1 MENILQEY
9 FKYLSE
15 EKKISKHT
23 FVAYKADIEK
33 FLAYLNE
40 KSVDDLGKISK
51 TFVIGYVLKLKE
63 DGRASS
69 TMLRNISALRSFSSY
84 LILKGILKTD
94 PTVGID
100 IPQGKK
106 NDVDYLSIEE
116 IELLL
121 SKPDGTI
128 KGIRDRAIL
137 ETLYGTGIKVSE
149 LIDLK
154 AEDVNIRMKFITCSG
169 EHGKPRI
176 IPLGKM
182 AAEAL
187 RKYVEECRK
196 KIVKG
201 EDEHAFFLN
210 LNGTGL
216 SRQGLWKIIKKYAA
230 EADIGKDITP
240 VTLRHSFGVHL
251 VQNGADL
258 KSVQELM
265 GHSDISTTQIYADII
280 KYRLKEVYDRTHP
293 RA

>member
-1 MENILQEY
+1 MEKELQD
-9 FKYLSE
+9 YLNYLLA

-33 FLAYLNE
+33 FLAYLHE
-40 KSVDDLGKISK
+40 KSVDDWGKISK

-63 DGRASS
+63 EGRASS
-69 TMLRNISALRSFSSY
+69 TILRNISAIRSFSDF
-84 LILKGILKTD
+84 LILKGILKVD
-94 PTVGID
+94 PTLGID

-106 NDVDYLSIEE
+106 TDVEYLTIEE

-121 SKPDGTI
+121 SQPDESM

-137 ETLYGTGIKVSE
+137 ETLYGTGVKVSE

-154 AEDVNIRMKFITCSG
+154 VEDVNIRMKFITCSG
-169 EHGKPRI
+169 DHGKPRI

-187 RKYVEECRK
+187 RKYMEEFRK

-210 LNGTGL
+210 LSGTGL

-230 EADIGKDITP
+230 ESNLGKEITP